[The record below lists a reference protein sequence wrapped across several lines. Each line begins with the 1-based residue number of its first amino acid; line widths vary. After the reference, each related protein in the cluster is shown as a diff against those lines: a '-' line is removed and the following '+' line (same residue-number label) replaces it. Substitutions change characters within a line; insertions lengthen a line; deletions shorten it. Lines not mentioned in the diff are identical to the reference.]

1 VATEEE
7 PMKPNNT
14 GIDLN
19 RLPSPSSNEVSGGSE
34 PDYYIVA
41 ADDIEPAPER
51 ELTECLA
58 LMSLSPST
66 TKLKSDQITTKK
78 KKELPETTTT
88 TTPASSE
95 GSLKI
100 EDDYPQGSLCLTMD
114 QSWLA
119 SAPPSSVCD
128 ELLGR
133 SVPNMGI
140 YKSSMNSQSYKSHT
154 KDETQT
160 RWWRLIEHLMRTF
173 SQFKRFTLPLSEENH
188 LVSND

>member
-1 VATEEE
+1 
-7 PMKPNNT
+7 M
-14 GIDLN
+14 
-19 RLPSPSSNEVSGGSE
+19 PSPSSNEVSGGSE

-41 ADDIEPAPER
+41 ADDIAPAPER
-51 ELTECLA
+51 GLTESLA

-88 TTPASSE
+88 TTTTTTTPPASIE

-119 SAPPSSVCD
+119 SARPSSVCD

-140 YKSSMNSQSYKSHT
+140 YKSSMNSQSYKSHV